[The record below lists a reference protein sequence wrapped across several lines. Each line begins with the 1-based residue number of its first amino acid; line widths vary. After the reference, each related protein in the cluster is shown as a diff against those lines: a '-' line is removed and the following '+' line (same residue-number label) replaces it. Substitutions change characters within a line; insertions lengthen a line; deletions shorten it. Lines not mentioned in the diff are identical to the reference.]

1 MRLLGPPEDPGPSR
15 LGGIVLAVIG
25 VALLRAIFGPF
36 RLQGVLFVVVTA
48 VVAWTIGPRTGLLS
62 ALLGIA
68 ASHVMRF
75 IAAPA
80 SIFDPAVYASRQYLT
95 GLAAYTVLSAIALLI
110 GRWHRMTAEQLE
122 ATRAARD
129 LDDLAHR
136 AERETLQHRL
146 VALTEAS
153 GALLRSPRV
162 DDVVAAMLQVARDL
176 LPADGYA
183 VWRREPTSGRWH
195 IQASEG
201 IGATFAQATLPDTA
215 NAQFTELLAMTDVAA
230 ASMVE
235 HRRIAYDAEGI
246 RSMLIVPVVT
256 NGVTTSTVVFYYR
269 TRQEFSE
276 PERLAAKAFGHLASA
291 ALTTAELY
299 DAQQRSRVE
308 SEFVADAGV
317 LLANSP
323 DYRQTLAQVAR
334 LAVPFFADL
343 CVVDLVDG
351 AGSITRLTAED
362 VDPRRGELVRG
373 GDSPGNPPPVGV
385 ARAIRAGIPILLEQ
399 VTDEPVAADAHDT
412 EYRGAFEG
420 LGIASAMIVPM
431 MARERG
437 VGAFIFA
444 LGPGPRRY
452 SSDDLRFATLIASR
466 AALAIESAEAYEQ
479 ATRASRL
486 KDEFLATLSHELRT
500 PLNAV
505 VGYARMASSGMLQG
519 ERLARALSTLE
530 RNASSLTRLVE
541 DVLDVSRFMTGK
553 VQLKLQEIDLSTV
566 VDQAVVSMRP
576 AADAKAVALTWEP
589 APGIAVV
596 QGDPD
601 RLQQVAWNIL
611 SNAVKF
617 TPRGGAVHV
626 EMAACGRTVV
636 EIVVRDTGAGITPEF
651 LPHVFDRF
659 RQGDGRLVRE
669 HGGLGLGLAIARDL
683 VELHGGTIDASSG
696 GPGQGAEFRVRL
708 PLVMP
713 VEGVLGNLAT

>member
-1 MRLLGPPEDPGPSR
+1 
-15 LGGIVLAVIG
+15 
-25 VALLRAIFGPF
+25 
-36 RLQGVLFVVVTA
+36 
-48 VVAWTIGPRTGLLS
+48 
-62 ALLGIA
+62 
-68 ASHVMRF
+68 
-75 IAAPA
+75 
-80 SIFDPAVYASRQYLT
+80 
-95 GLAAYTVLSAIALLI
+95 
-110 GRWHRMTAEQLE
+110 
-122 ATRAARD
+122 
-129 LDDLAHR
+129 
-136 AERETLQHRL
+136 
-146 VALTEAS
+146 
-153 GALLRSPRV
+153 
-162 DDVVAAMLQVARDL
+162 
-176 LPADGYA
+176 
-183 VWRREPTSGRWH
+183 
-195 IQASEG
+195 
-201 IGATFAQATLPDTA
+201 
-215 NAQFTELLAMTDVAA
+215 
-230 ASMVE
+230 
-235 HRRIAYDAEGI
+235 
-246 RSMLIVPVVT
+246 
-256 NGVTTSTVVFYYR
+256 
-269 TRQEFSE
+269 
-276 PERLAAKAFGHLASA
+276 
-291 ALTTAELY
+291 
-299 DAQQRSRVE
+299 
-308 SEFVADAGV
+308 
-317 LLANSP
+317 
-323 DYRQTLAQVAR
+323 
-334 LAVPFFADL
+334 VPFFADL

-399 VTDEPVAADAHDT
+399 VTDEPVAAAAHDT